1 MKPYSEYT
9 AEELAMERL
18 FIRWVQNPN
27 DPPIQQ
33 FWEGWLD
40 QHPSMIDT
48 VYLAKEL
55 VDSASKYDANEIS
68 NDEVGSLWNR
78 IRSSVETLPEL
89 EHLDPSVKAIATN
102 WYFLR
107 WSAGIVA
114 TVSLVVLWFFFEP
127 NTFPLPPEN
136 SKVTQSATSKN
147 PAEKDSTNKVEVLN
161 NK

>member
-18 FIRWVQNPN
+18 FIRWVQNPD
-27 DPPIQQ
+27 DPPIQK

-48 VYLAKEL
+48 VYLAREL
-55 VDSASKYDANEIS
+55 VDTASDWDTGVIS
-68 NDEVGSLWNR
+68 YEEAGSLWNR

-89 EHLDPSVKAIATN
+89 EYLDPTVKAIATK

-114 TVSLVVLWFFFEP
+114 TVSLVILWFFFEP
-127 NTFPLPPEN
+127 NTFPLPSEKN
-136 SKVTQSATSKN
+136 MLMKSDTSLVLAK
-147 PAEKDSTNKVEVLN
+147 KDSISKRIVPV
-161 NK
+161 K